1 MAGRRDRM
9 GRSWWCRPA
18 GVSLWEGGRCGP
30 LDSRLRGN
38 DVTEAG
44 NDVTRRAMSSPRLRG
59 NDVTGAGMM

>member
-1 MAGRRDRM
+1 MAGRRVRR
-9 GRSWWCRPA
+9 GRGWWCRPA

-44 NDVTRRAMSSPRLRG
+44 NDVTRRAMSSPRF
-59 NDVTGAGMM
+59 AGMM

>member
-1 MAGRRDRM
+1 MGGRRVRM

-18 GVSLWEGGRCGP
+18 GVSLWVGGRCGP

-44 NDVTRRAMSSPRLRG
+44 NDAIDHDGERVGLI
-59 NDVTGAGMM
+59 